1 MKIIVKKIVK
11 KIFPKYE
18 RYAPIIWKN
27 KLNSLLKDKQEHKYL
42 FILSPPFCGST
53 LLNEIISSSSAVS
66 VNNPYGTREGQT
78 LPTVRKIM
86 FNDANKRWD
95 KTVDFDWDTIKKE
108 WLKYWDIKYPVLLEK
123 SPPNI
128 MRAESLEK
136 NFDPAYFIIFHRN
149 PYAHCESLIRR
160 NGAKAETAADAAIQC
175 LFYQKENISVLK
187 NTVQI
192 SYEYLTDNTSAAVQ
206 MMKKL
211 VPELE
216 GINFNQKFSA
226 LNYMNKKMKIK
237 NLNTDKINKLT
248 YSQLNEINS
257 VFMKNKEILTFFN
270 YELIDNITTTTNNR
284 H

>member
-1 MKIIVKKIVK
+1 
-11 KIFPKYE
+11 
-18 RYAPIIWKN
+18 
-27 KLNSLLKDKQEHKYL
+27 
-42 FILSPPFCGST
+42 
-53 LLNEIISSSSAVS
+53 
-66 VNNPYGTREGQT
+66 
-78 LPTVRKIM
+78 M